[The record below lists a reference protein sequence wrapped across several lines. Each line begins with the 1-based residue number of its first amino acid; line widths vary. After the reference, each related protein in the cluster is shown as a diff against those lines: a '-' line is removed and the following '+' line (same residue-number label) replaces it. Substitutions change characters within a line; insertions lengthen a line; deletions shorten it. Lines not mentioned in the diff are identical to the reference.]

1 MYIKS
6 TFLCSFHFRKS
17 SIYLVILKYFY
28 YWLTR
33 WRSGCLCDCCAWGL
47 EIDSLV
53 GPIVCIISQYC
64 FKFWVSFLRNRIQTS
79 IRIFWWQAISA
90 AHGLWGM
97 WREIEKGLRYGP
109 PASSLI
115 QWNNSANAVSHQ
127 FSVSLWYH
135 PIRAGS
141 FMPKRCSHT
150 IEVWYFLCILSMYL
164 IFVFTKSTEV
174 FYPLI

>member
-6 TFLCSFHFRKS
+6 TFLCTFHFRKS

-115 QWNNSANAVSHQ
+115 QWNTAQMQ
-127 FSVSLWYH
+127 FRTSFLWVCGIIPFEPVHSCQSVALTRLRYGISYV
-135 PIRAGS
+135 
-141 FMPKRCSHT
+141 F
-150 IEVWYFLCILSMYL
+150 YLCI
-164 IFVFTKSTEV
+164 
-174 FYPLI
+174 